1 MTFTSQ
7 DNRELLWEIL
17 HEDGYF
23 NNIRPSLVKNIKTEF
38 ENTIIEMSSVNTNDS
53 LINKNK
59 NFITNFT
66 YKLKALNSEPFSI
79 SNNLSNN
86 DISEIYT
93 SQAIQKNRQEQLNLE
108 FNNKKKEM
116 DSMLIATK
124 PSDINFSELNSNDEP
139 IKNIDDILK
148 QTIEQRNIEIKTI
161 NTGYDKKAAN
171 KWIGSEKK
179 ITFKEEPENIVIE
192 TNEFTKPIN
201 LDNNSNEQILDNNS
215 NEQILDNNNVID
227 LLNTILTNQ
236 TNIMKHLNIN

>member
-7 DNRELLWEIL
+7 DNKELLWDIL
-17 HEDGYF
+17 QEGGYF

-38 ENTIIEMSSVNTNDS
+38 ENTIMEMSGVNTNDS

-79 SNNLSNN
+79 NNN
-86 DISEIYT
+86 DLGNNNISEIYT
-93 SQAIQKNRQEQLNLE
+93 SQAIQKNRQEQMNVE

-116 DSMLIATK
+116 DDMLIANK
-124 PSDINFSELNSNDEP
+124 PSDINFSELNSNEEP

-148 QTIEQRNIEIKTI
+148 QTIEQRNIEIESI
-161 NTGYDKKAAN
+161 NTNYDKKAAN

-179 ITFKEEPENIVIE
+179 ISFKEDPENIVIE
-192 TNEFTKPIN
+192 TNEFTEPTNIDK
-201 LDNNSNEQILDNNS
+201 NSAEQVP
-215 NEQILDNNNVID
+215 DNNNKELFD
-227 LLNTILTNQ
+227 LLTTILTNQ
-236 TNIMKHLNIN
+236 AKIIKHLNID

>member
-7 DNRELLWEIL
+7 DNKELLWEIL
-17 HEDGYF
+17 QEDGYF

-38 ENTIIEMSSVNTNDS
+38 ENTIIEMSNVNTNDS

-79 SNNLSNN
+79 TNNLSNN

-124 PSDINFSELNSNDEP
+124 PSDINFSELNSNEEP

-148 QTIEQRNIEIKTI
+148 QTIEQRNIEIETI
-161 NTGYDKKAAN
+161 NTGYDKKAAD

-201 LDNNSNEQILDNNS
+201 LDKNS
-215 NEQILDNNNVID
+215 NEQILDNNNIID
-227 LLNTILTNQ
+227 LLNTILINQ